1 MSGTWKDR
9 KRYFHKE
16 LWYETDTY
24 NNTCYLGSISSEF
37 KRIQRRKRRAK
48 VKNALRNNNY
58 DVLPRFRK
66 EDAWN
71 WY

>member
-1 MSGTWKDR
+1 MSKTYKDT
-9 KRYFHKE
+9 KRFFLKE
-16 LWYETDTY
+16 FMPDEYYPSE
-24 NNTCYLGSISSEF
+24 NNIPSEF

-58 DVLPRFRK
+58 DTLPRFRK
-66 EDAWN
+66 EDAYE